1 MKILNYV
8 LFALVVRKCIAW
20 LDLVSGP
27 NVTNIMSNYLR
38 KGKKKKRVMRK
49 LVYAIIIKYLKFSHV
64 ANENLAII
72 KNGNLLL
79 LVQSPVAPEK
89 DTGKEKRC
97 QLKSPFG
104 SQHLSIQ
111 NSTTHNQNNNTR
123 ERRRSNDHLFD
134 HFNFLAW
141 YIKNE
146 IALLSKSSTC
156 ALTINNH
163 SRVGARSCY
172 SICAGRHSGIDELT
186 LEFPTAVKEWTSEKG
201 QSKLQMLDRARER
214 S

>member
-1 MKILNYV
+1 
-8 LFALVVRKCIAW
+8 
-20 LDLVSGP
+20 
-27 NVTNIMSNYLR
+27 MSNYLR
-38 KGKKKKRVMRK
+38 KGKNKKKVMRK

-111 NSTTHNQNNNTR
+111 NSTNTT
-123 ERRRSNDHLFD
+123 
-134 HFNFLAW
+134 
-141 YIKNE
+141 K
-146 IALLSKSSTC
+146 T
-156 ALTINNH
+156 T
-163 SRVGARSCY
+163 
-172 SICAGRHSGIDELT
+172 T
-186 LEFPTAVKEWTSEKG
+186 LE
-201 QSKLQMLDRARER
+201 REEEAMIIYLIISISWHDILR
-214 S
+214 MK